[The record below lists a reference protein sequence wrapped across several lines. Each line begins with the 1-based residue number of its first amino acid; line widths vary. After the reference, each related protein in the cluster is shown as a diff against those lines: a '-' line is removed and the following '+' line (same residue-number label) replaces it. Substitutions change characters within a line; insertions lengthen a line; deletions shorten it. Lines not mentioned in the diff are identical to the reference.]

1 VALEIER
8 KFLVVGSSWRS
19 EIVESH
25 EIRQGYLSIDSS
37 ATVRVRVTE
46 LHAYL
51 TVKGVTQHATRDEY
65 EYEIPR
71 ADAIEML
78 DRLCRVRVEKVRN

>member
-1 VALEIER
+1 MALEIER

-25 EIRQGYLSIDSS
+25 EIRQGYLSVDPS

-51 TVKGVTQHATRDEY
+51 TVKGAPNAVRISNAAE
-65 EYEIPR
+65 P
-71 ADAIEML
+71 
-78 DRLCRVRVEKVRN
+78 DRGIDDLQDRGHER